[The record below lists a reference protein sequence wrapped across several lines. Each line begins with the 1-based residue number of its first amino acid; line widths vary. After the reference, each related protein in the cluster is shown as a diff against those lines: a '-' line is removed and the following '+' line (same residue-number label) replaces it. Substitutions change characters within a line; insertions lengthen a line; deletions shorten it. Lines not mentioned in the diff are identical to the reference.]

1 MVTSLATAPVKQ
13 PPLSST
19 SALSSTEERRGLP
32 CHAENVVYFYD
43 NAHVDVGRKGEGGR
57 MEGTAF
63 LRCQYI
69 AGWKN

>member
-1 MVTSLATAPVKQ
+1 MEGRKKGR
-13 PPLSST
+13 
-19 SALSSTEERRGLP
+19 EEEEGCQ

-57 MEGTAF
+57 EEREGTAF